1 MHCYHCQGGVKGLS
15 GDQESRK
22 VSPRDSEGQIC
33 VQERLGSRRVVFLVD
48 SCMGSGVF
56 FSFTLLMFLPTHTE
70 TSEGE

>member
-48 SCMGSGVF
+48 SCMGSGLF
-56 FSFTLLMFLPTHTE
+56 FLIYIADVPAYPHRDL
-70 TSEGE
+70 